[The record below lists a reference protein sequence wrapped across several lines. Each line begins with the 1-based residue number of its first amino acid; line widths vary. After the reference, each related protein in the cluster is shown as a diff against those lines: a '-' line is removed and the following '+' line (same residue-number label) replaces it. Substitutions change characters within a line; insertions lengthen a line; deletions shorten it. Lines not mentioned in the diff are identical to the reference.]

1 MRSVMSLQ
9 ITLFYEGHTHPI
21 KLPLKF
27 DGPPRRCWRQ
37 ALAYVDAYI
46 APHQVSFTLLGP
58 PHSVSYHEGV
68 PDSYDLAALA
78 VALEARKASLLI
90 VDDEPAIVRLLR
102 HFLKEY
108 YTVISA
114 SSFDAALSVA
124 ETRLVDGFVL
134 DLRLG
139 GRRTGADLLR
149 ELRTWPDYEQAPA
162 VVCTAFWHEVA
173 GFDNVIQKP
182 FTEGAVLNAV
192 TEAFVRVRNR
202 EEPGRHRHE
211 VRWSGVQVSS

>member
-1 MRSVMSLQ
+1 
-9 ITLFYEGHTHPI
+9 
-21 KLPLKF
+21 
-27 DGPPRRCWRQ
+27 
-37 ALAYVDAYI
+37 
-46 APHQVSFTLLGP
+46 VS
-58 PHSVSYHEGV
+58 
-68 PDSYDLAALA
+68 
-78 VALEARKASLLI
+78 R
-90 VDDEPAIVRLLR
+90 
-102 HFLKEY
+102 EY

-211 VRWSGVQVSS
+211 VRWSGIHASL